1 MDVGLFTERG
11 RARRASRA
19 RVNGKVFSGV
29 AVESGA
35 RGWQRPV
42 WIARGRQ
49 WVGRPAGRFTARHTH
64 AAPPCDE
71 RGRAVRAVRG
81 PGHVASQ
88 AHGARA
94 PHPSTAPLRAPAPA
108 GSLLLFALRL
118 PLPRHCEQVSL
129 LRPSSTSPT
138 STWCGVRRPPNN
150 ITSTSC
156 HFTPLLYTDYFKLFS
171 IKTVCL

>member
-1 MDVGLFTERG
+1 MARWFVYRTLERA
-11 RARRASRA
+11 ARRASPA

-29 AVESGA
+29 EWSWVRAVGSGQYGS
-35 RGWQRPV
+35 R
-42 WIARGRQ
+42 
-49 WVGRPAGRFTARHTH
+49 VGVSGLADLRAGSQLDTH

-108 GSLLLFALRL
+108 GPLLLFALRL
-118 PLPRHCEQVSL
+118 PLPRHREQVSVRGRRL
-129 LRPSSTSPT
+129 HPRPRGVL
-138 STWCGVRRPPNN
+138 CGALP
-150 ITSTSC
+150 
-156 HFTPLLYTDYFKLFS
+156 
-171 IKTVCL
+171 